1 MPDRKEKAKEDAP
14 NYRRSEIEDQSE
26 QEKSLELEKPHGFLM
41 WKGKQVALANDQ
53 PLPVGE
59 TLLII
64 SDGEAYGKVVLSP
77 PSQMTVKEFE
87 RKELA
92 VQHCVYPRE
101 RRQWWPEQESLFVH
115 QFEKWEPFAKS
126 RLVKMEDGKAVYEEA
141 EMLTPNEKG
150 LIELS
155 QSLPKVIP
163 LLKDAVSLCIQDPR
177 LIAVD
182 KALNTKLRGNL
193 GDVLKASFQNEVQYI
208 SGKAAF
214 DRLPLYSLAL
224 VRSPR
229 LTIKRGDT
237 DAPSPDIEK
246 QEDDM
251 PWKIQERGE
260 QQCVIKVDDD
270 SVVQCYTGPEAEAR
284 ARALLAALNINVD
297 KETHNDGDEDDDEDR
312 HKDEYDEAELAID
325 EKARWTRKFINDLP
339 DSHFLYI
346 ETGGKLDDEGKTK
359 PRIMRHFPYKNSAGD
374 IDLPHLRNAIARIPL
389 AKDRERDPLSDSLK
403 DRLQREARE
412 ILDKENERLGLKEI
426 TKVDVAELDHWPDL
440 SEKVETKAGRRLRK
454 SWIDRI
460 KDFRELLK
468 DFLGWAEYQ
477 DIEMDK
483 AFDPDYSFAIKEVDG
498 ELRYVQIPLVKV
510 KTPFSESLLTWLKN
524 ETRKIKDQD
533 TGFALK
539 EVDGEVWYF
548 TWSTNAFKDRQG
560 EIFSTQSLEQYVE
573 EAKEREEKGFF
584 NFWHID
590 GTDFARKV
598 WQAVVG
604 RFLVEAGPFLKN
616 EAGQRALKFFTEFAS
631 GHSEFAPEGWGCSP
645 EYRYLPEEREKSIYN
660 WIWITRTS
668 TLPRAA
674 AANIW
679 TGPNQEVK
687 IMSLEGQQKEAA
699 IALFGKEFVDN
710 LITQGEKRTQKLEE
724 AGVDHKGI
732 SAGTKQVEKFVEK
745 LQKLAEVTSET
756 LKEQLV
762 SMAESL
768 TEENLAEQG
777 QALQE
782 LSEDVED
789 MEIKDKLVE
798 VAAEMVEQ
806 AGEEEESGLESAVDA
821 ESASPPSFTI
831 NQIVEALSQKVARD
845 FEPFAEALATL
856 ALGQQETTDRLNR
869 LETQKALKEE
879 VELPRF
885 VMSVQRAANA
895 KNTIVAED
903 DPLKKQKPAETT
915 PGKKSGTYASSYFG

>member
-1 MPDRKEKAKEDAP
+1 MSDRKEKAREDAP

-26 QEKSLELEKPHGFLM
+26 QEKSLELERPHGFLM
-41 WKGKQVALANDQ
+41 WKGKQTALANDQ

-64 SDGEAYGKVVLSP
+64 SDGEAFGEVVLTPASK
-77 PSQMTVKEFE
+77 MNIGEFE

-92 VQHCVYPRE
+92 GQHCVYPRE

-115 QFEKWEPFAKS
+115 QFEKWEPFDKPK
-126 RLVKMEDGKAVYEEA
+126 LVMMEDGKAVYEEV
-141 EMLTPNEKG
+141 ETLTANEKS
-150 LIELS
+150 LIEQS

-182 KALNTKLRGNL
+182 KALGTKLRGDL
-193 GDVLKASFQNEVQYI
+193 GDILKASFQNEIQYI

-237 DAPSPDIEK
+237 DAPSPDPEK
-246 QEDDM
+246 QEEDM

-270 SVVQCYTGPEAEAR
+270 SVIQCYTGPDAEAK
-284 ARALLAALNINVD
+284 ALALLAALNINVD
-297 KETHNDGDEDDDEDR
+297 KETHNDDDEDDDEGR
-312 HKDEYDEAELAID
+312 HKDEYDEDELAID

-346 ETGGKLDDEGKTK
+346 ETGGELDDERKTK
-359 PRIMRHFPYKNSAGD
+359 PRILRHFPYKNSGGD

-389 AKDRERDPLSDSLK
+389 AKDRERDPLSDTLTT
-403 DRLQREARE
+403 RLQREARE
-412 ILDKENERLGLKEI
+412 ILEREKERRGLKEI
-426 TKVDVAELDHWPDL
+426 TKVDVAELDHWPN

-454 SWIDRI
+454 SWIDR
-460 KDFRELLK
+460 LK
-468 DFLGWAEYQ
+468 DFGDLIKELLGWAEYQ
-477 DIEMDK
+477 EIEMDK
-483 AFDPDYSFAIKEVDG
+483 AFGHDS
-498 ELRYVQIPLVKV
+498 
-510 KTPFSESLLTWLKN
+510 
-524 ETRKIKDQD
+524 
-533 TGFALK
+533 GFALK

-590 GTDFARKV
+590 GTDFARKE

-699 IALFGKEFVDN
+699 IALFGEEFVDN
-710 LITQGEKRTQKLEE
+710 LITQGEKRTKKLEN
-724 AGVDHKGI
+724 AGTDFKGI

-745 LQKLAEVTSET
+745 LQKLAEETSET

-903 DPLKKQKPAETT
+903 DPLKKQKPAEAS